1 MDKKYIDIHAHIN
14 FADFSEDRDEV
25 VSRAQKN
32 GVSII
37 NVGTRHTTSIEVTRL
52 TEKYENMYA
61 TIGVHPIYS
70 DKEEFNENAF
80 SELLENKK
88 VVAIGECG
96 LDYYHLSG
104 DVEAMKEKQ
113 KEIFRKQIELAIKFD
128 RPMMIHCR
136 DAYGDILEI
145 LNEYKKTAGETL
157 RGNIHFFAGTKN
169 EAEKFLNLGFD
180 LSFTGVI
187 TFAPQYKELVE
198 FVPIDKIHA
207 ETDCPYV
214 APAPNRGKRNEPVFV
229 IDVVKKIAEIK
240 GISAEALSKQ
250 LILNA
255 QKLFNLPF

>member
-14 FADFSEDRDEV
+14 FADFSDDRDEV

-61 TIGVHPIYS
+61 TIGVHPIYA

-104 DVEAMKEKQ
+104 NVEAMKEKQ

-136 DAYGDILEI
+136 DAYGDILEM
-145 LNEYKKTAGETL
+145 LNEYKKPAGETL

-169 EAEKFLNLGFD
+169 EAEKFLNLGFH

-214 APAPNRGKRNEPVFV
+214 SPAPNRGKRNEPVFV

-240 GISAEALSKQ
+240 QISVDDLSKQ